1 MTYQVVNPATGKVE
15 SEYPTA
21 SGAEVSDVLARAA
34 RGYTSWRRTSME
46 ERAGL
51 LRRVWKLYLDR
62 ADELAA
68 IITREM
74 GKVTKAALG
83 ELRFA
88 AAIYQYYADNGAA
101 LLKDEPLA
109 SNLPG
114 TALVRKFPIGALL
127 GIMPWNYPYY
137 QVARF
142 AAPNLM
148 TGNTIVLKHAPQCP
162 ESALAMEQI
171 FHDAGLPDDA
181 YINIFAS
188 NEQVADMIADPRIA
202 GVSVTGSERAGSAVA
217 SVAGQNLKKVVLELG
232 GSDPFIVLD
241 GADLPKVAKTAAAAR
256 MENGGQACNAS
267 KRMIVTDAVYDDF
280 MREFTAAMS
289 SYVTGDPTDPATSY
303 GPLSSEQAARNLMAQ
318 IDDAVSKGA
327 TVHLGGHRIDRP
339 GAFVEST
346 VLSGVTPDMRAYREE
361 LFGPAAVVY
370 QVADADE
377 AVELANSSVYGLGGA
392 VFSSDEKL
400 AVEVAD
406 RLDVG
411 MVWINTA
418 ELGGPEL
425 PFGGTKRSGVGRELG
440 PLGIDEFVNKK
451 LIHTPPTTQLS
462 RPVTASVAAMPRP
475 SSHLANA
482 GTGTG
487 TFRC

>member
-1 MTYQVVNPATGKVE
+1 MLGR
-15 SEYPTA
+15 
-21 SGAEVSDVLARAA
+21 AE
-34 RGYTSWRRTSME
+34 RGYTSWRRTPME
-46 ERAGL
+46 ERAGI
-51 LRRVWKLYLDR
+51 LRRVSQLYRDR
-62 ADELAA
+62 SAELAA

-74 GKVTKAALG
+74 GKVTKAARG
-83 ELRFA
+83 ELQFVS
-88 AAIYQYYADNGAA
+88 AIYKYYADNGAA
-101 LLKDEPLA
+101 LLEDQPLA

-114 TALVRKFPIGALL
+114 TAWVRKSPIGALL

-148 TGNTIVLKHAPQCP
+148 IGNTIVLKHAPQCP
-162 ESALAMEQI
+162 ESALAMEQL
-171 FHDAGLPDDA
+171 FRDAGLPEDA

-188 NEQVADMIADPRIA
+188 NEQVAGMIADPRIA

-217 SVAGQNLKKVVLELG
+217 AVAGQNLKKVVLELG

-241 GADLPKVAKTAAAAR
+241 GADLPKVARTAAAAR

-267 KRMIVTDAVYDDF
+267 KRMIVADGIYDDF
-280 MREFTAAMS
+280 LREFTAAMS

-327 TVHLGGHRIDRP
+327 TVHLGGHRIDGP
-339 GAFVEST
+339 GAFVEAT
-346 VLSGVTPDMRAYREE
+346 VLSGVTPEMRAYREE

-370 QVADADE
+370 RVAGADE
-377 AVELANSSVYGLGGA
+377 AVELANSSAFGLGGA
-392 VFSSDEKL
+392 VFCSDEKL

-411 MVWINTA
+411 MAWVNTA

-451 LIHTPPTTQLS
+451 LIHTPP
-462 RPVTASVAAMPRP
+462 AAQ
-475 SSHLANA
+475 
-482 GTGTG
+482 
-487 TFRC
+487 

>member
-1 MTYQVVNPATGKVE
+1 MEAGSMRYQVVNPATGKVE

-21 SGAEVSDVLARAA
+21 TDAEVSDVLARAA
-34 RGYTSWRRTSME
+34 QGYTSWRRTSTE
-46 ERAGL
+46 ERAEI
-51 LRRVWKLYLDR
+51 LRQVSQQYRDH
-62 ADELAA
+62 AGELAA

-74 GKVTKAALG
+74 GKITKAAKG

-101 LLKDEPLA
+101 LLRDEPLV

-114 TALVRKFPIGALL
+114 TAWVRKTPIGALL

-148 TGNTIVLKHAPQCP
+148 IGNTIVLKHAPQCP
-162 ESALAMEQI
+162 ESALAMEQL
-171 FHDAGLPDDA
+171 FRDAGLPEDA

-188 NEQVADMIADPRIA
+188 NEQVAGMIADPRIA
-202 GVSVTGSERAGSAVA
+202 GVSVTGSERAGAAVA

-241 GADLPKVAKTAAAAR
+241 GADLANVAKTAAAAR

-267 KRMIVTDAVYDDF
+267 KRMIVVDAVYDDF

-289 SYVTGDPTDPATSY
+289 SYVTGDPADPATSY
-303 GPLSSEQAARNLMAQ
+303 GPLSSEQAALNLMAQ
-318 IDDAVSKGA
+318 IDEAVSKGA
-327 TVHLGGHRIDRP
+327 
-339 GAFVEST
+339 FVEPT
-346 VLSGVTPDMRAYREE
+346 VRSGVTPDMRAYREE

-377 AVELANSSVYGLGGA
+377 AVELANSSAFGLGGA

-400 AVEVAD
+400 AMEVAD

-451 LIHTPPTTQLS
+451 LIHTPPTAQ
-462 RPVTASVAAMPRP
+462 
-475 SSHLANA
+475 
-482 GTGTG
+482 
-487 TFRC
+487 